1 MPPPSPLAP
10 TCRRASVP
18 TTSGPGNA
26 HRQPQGQGQGQ
37 AFSLTPGAR
46 APLRSPRA
54 DGTPPA
60 PKRSGSKRLPP
71 AMAGGPLGDFT
82 KGTRSNA
89 RTGQSWATD
98 GHCATASVAT
108 RTSAED
114 ATRARDSG
122 TEERGPG
129 EGAPAGGGRGRGLRA
144 ATCVLSLIM
153 SASICELDSF
163 SSLIS
168 SSSCLISSSFSMP
181 ARRRRPL
188 GGRLRHSAAS
198 SVRLRLGLSVPGE
211 NAPEFEKGV
220 PSVRP
225 SVPDRLPPYDQE
237 SGRGAR
243 ALALAGRAPRR
254 PAQPGCGCA
263 RCGPG
268 PAAASPSA
276 LALSLSRAHVPG
288 NTAGSLP
295 SLSSG
300 FGWEG
305 DEQL

>member
-10 TCRRASVP
+10 TCRRASAP

-26 HRQPQGQGQGQ
+26 RRQPQGQGQGQ
-37 AFSLTPGAR
+37 AFSLTPGAW

-71 AMAGGPLGDFT
+71 ATAGGPLGDFT

-263 RCGPG
+263 
-268 PAAASPSA
+268 
-276 LALSLSRAHVPG
+276 
-288 NTAGSLP
+288 
-295 SLSSG
+295 
-300 FGWEG
+300 
-305 DEQL
+305 

>member
-26 HRQPQGQGQGQ
+26 RRQPQGQGQGQ

-71 AMAGGPLGDFT
+71 ATAGGPLGDFT

-114 ATRARDSG
+114 TTRARDTG

-237 SGRGAR
+237 SWRGAR

-254 PAQPGCGCA
+254 PAAAWLWVRPM
-263 RCGPG
+263 RPG
-268 PAAASPSA
+268 PCRC
-276 LALSLSRAHVPG
+276 LSLCPRSVPVTCTRPRQHRG
-288 NTAGSLP
+288 VPALTEL
-295 SLSSG
+295 G
-300 FGWEG
+300 FWVGRR
-305 DEQL
+305 